1 MKTLVHLSDLH
12 FGRVDPAVADALAGL
27 IGRLGPHVVAV
38 SGDLTQRAR
47 RWQFREARRFL
58 DSLPR
63 PHVVVPGNHD
73 IPLFNLPARFL
84 NPLGGYRRHITDN
97 LQPLHADAEIAVLG
111 LNTTR
116 PTSLKGGA
124 VQYDDVPRMCEVLGR
139 LGERIVK
146 IIVGHHPFGERRDA
160 AGSTEGAADTRAV
173 ARLAGAGADVF
184 LTGHRHLSYTGHTA
198 ERYDISGRAAIVV
211 EAGTATS
218 TRMRGEANAFNLL
231 HIDHGHVAVERFE
244 WQPSGAVFTVADAT
258 RFERGS
264 NGWAAVKP

>member
-12 FGRVDPAVADALAGL
+12 FGRVDRTVADALAAL
-27 IGRLGPHVVAV
+27 IARLRPQVVAV

-47 RWQFREARRFL
+47 RSQFREARRFL
-58 DSLPR
+58 DSLPQ
-63 PHVVVPGNHD
+63 PLIVVPGNHD
-73 IPLFNLPARFL
+73 IPLFNLPVRFL
-84 NPLGGYRRHITDN
+84 NPLGGYRRYITGN
-97 LQPLHADAEIAVLG
+97 LQPVHADTEIAVLG

-116 PTSLKGGA
+116 ATSLKGGA
-124 VQYDDVPRMCEVLGR
+124 VQYDDVPAMCEALGG
-139 LGERIVK
+139 LGEPIVK

-160 AGSTEGAADTRAV
+160 GSREGGADTRAV
-173 ARLAGAGADVF
+173 ARLARAGADVF

-231 HIDHGHVAVERFE
+231 HIDCAHVTVERLE
-244 WQPSGAVFTVADAT
+244 WQPSREIFAVADAT
-258 RFERGS
+258 RFERGPG
-264 NGWAAVKP
+264 GWAAIGG

>member
-12 FGRVDPAVADALAGL
+12 FGRVDRTVADALAAL
-27 IGRLGPHVVAV
+27 ITHLAPQVVAV

-47 RWQFREARRFL
+47 RWQFREARQFL

-73 IPLFNLPARFL
+73 IPMFNLPARFL
-84 NPLGGYRRHITDN
+84 NPLGGYRRYISAD
-97 LQPLHADAEIAVLG
+97 LQPLHADADIAVLG

-116 PTSLKGGA
+116 ATSLKGGA
-124 VQYDDVPRMCEVLGR
+124 VQYDDVPRLCERLGR
-139 LGERIVK
+139 LEARIVK
-146 IIVGHHPFGERRDA
+146 IVVGHHPFGEGPDA
-160 AGSTEGAADTRAV
+160 SGPQPGRVDTRAV

-218 TRMRGEANAFNLL
+218 TRMRGEANAFNVLR
-231 HIDHGHVAVERFE
+231 IDYGHVAVERFE
-244 WQPSGAVFTVADAT
+244 WQPSRKAFAIADAS
-258 RFERGS
+258 RFERRS
-264 NGWAAVKP
+264 DGWEAVL